1 MQNKMEII
9 RPYFLY
15 FSSIFS
21 LEMIG
26 ESVNERI
33 LNMCPYD
40 TKKSKIDSRFE
51 IYDITSEINYFGE
64 LQWE

>member
-15 FSSIFS
+15 FLSIFS
-21 LEMIG
+21 LEMIR
-26 ESVNERI
+26 ESVSERI
-33 LNMCPYD
+33 LNICPD
-40 TKKSKIDSRFE
+40 GMKKSKIDSRFE
-51 IYDITSEINYFGE
+51 IYNIAYEFDYFGE